1 MNFLSFLEGESPDV
15 LGRTLEEIW
24 GYNDAEIEGVHNFI
38 QFIFPTNQKSAS
50 MPGVPILTAQ
60 DIETIKQSET
70 AQSNLLI
77 SVDWFVKFLKRNDH
91 WITQYNHNHLRI
103 SRMVQSVRLL
113 VGDEDAEMTKE
124 ITFNL
129 LDGKEN
135 KISDKSKSFGRH
147 HSY

>member
-1 MNFLSFLEGESPDV
+1 MNFLSFLEGTSPDV

-60 DIETIKQSET
+60 DIEAITQSEI
-70 AQSNLLI
+70 AKSNLI
-77 SVDWFVKFLKRNDH
+77 KSVDWFVQFLERNNH

-103 SRMVQSVRLL
+103 SRMIQSVRLL
-113 VGDEDAEMTKE
+113 VGDIEADFVRSQVMAIVSKS
-124 ITFNL
+124 
-129 LDGKEN
+129 KN
-135 KISDKSKSFGRH
+135 KVSDKSKAFWLRS
-147 HSY
+147 